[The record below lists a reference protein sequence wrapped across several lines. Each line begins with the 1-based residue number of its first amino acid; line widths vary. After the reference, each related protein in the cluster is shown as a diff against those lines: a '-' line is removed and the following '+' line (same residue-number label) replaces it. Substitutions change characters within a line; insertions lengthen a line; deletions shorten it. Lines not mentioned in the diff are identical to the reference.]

1 MMTTQHMPTQVGSI
15 DPELKTSPVI
25 EEMDEEHALIG
36 MEVEDMPTCY
46 YNNTAF
52 QDGDYVCAGTG
63 AMLRCEK
70 GVWVRKGSCD
80 ADNP

>member
-1 MMTTQHMPTQVGSI
+1 MTTLHKPTQVGSI

-25 EEMDEEHALIG
+25 EEMDEEHAALA

-46 YNNTAF
+46 YNDSAF
-52 QDGDYVCAGTG
+52 NDGDYVCAGTG

-70 GVWVRKGSCD
+70 GLWVRTGSCD
-80 ADNP
+80 PDNP